1 MDVLHLYKDY
11 APVRGGIENHVRAL
25 AEAQAA
31 AGLDVAVCVCT
42 PADGSAPAGVTRE
55 NGVAVH
61 RLPRVATL
69 RSMPLSL
76 PFWRAA
82 RRLVAEA
89 RVVHVHSPF
98 PLGEAAVR
106 TLPRGVRLV
115 VTHHS
120 DVVRQ
125 RLLLKVYAPL
135 YRTFLER
142 VDAIL
147 PTSDAYARTSPWLR
161 PHLAKCHT
169 VPLGVDT
176 NRFHPRWQKAS
187 VGYPCHPCENSHAE
201 ADGAAAS
208 VSSVPSVSDSGSAAS
223 EYRLLFVGRLRYYK
237 GLNTLLQAMRE
248 LPTRIRLD
256 IVGDGP
262 MAAPWRA
269 LAAAPELAGRVRFLG
284 ELPDESLPDAYRDA
298 DLFVLPCNCR
308 AEAFGT
314 VLAEALASG
323 LPCVTCD
330 VGSGTSWVVRDGV
343 TGHVVAPSDS
353 AALAAAILDIA
364 DATPERREALSR
376 AARHDAETRLSET
389 AMVAGVLDAYRLT

>member
-1 MDVLHLYKDY
+1 MDILHIYKDY

-31 AGLDVAVCVCT
+31 AGLDVAVCVCA
-42 PADGSAPAGVTRE
+42 PADGSAPPGITRE

-61 RLPRVATL
+61 RLPRIATL

-76 PFWRAA
+76 PYWRAV
-82 RRLVAEA
+82 RRLAREA
-89 RVVHVHSPF
+89 RIVHVHSPF

-106 TLPRGVRLV
+106 SLPTGVRLV

-125 RLLLKVYAPL
+125 KLLLKVYAPL

-147 PTSDAYARTSPWLR
+147 PTSEAYARSSPWLR
-161 PHLAKCHT
+161 PHLDKCHV

-176 NRFHPRWQKAS
+176 RRFRPDAKTS
-187 VGYPCHPCENSHAE
+187 VGNQSHPCETIEPESE
-201 ADGAAAS
+201 AR
-208 VSSVPSVSDSGSAAS
+208 PFH
-223 EYRLLFVGRLRYYK
+223 LFFVGRLRYYK
-237 GLNTLLQAMRE
+237 GLDTLLEAMRA
-248 LPTRIRLD
+248 LPERIRLD

-262 MAAPWRA
+262 MAATWRA
-269 LAAAPELAGRVRFLG
+269 LAAVPELAGRIRFLG
-284 ELPDESLPDAYRDA
+284 EIPEDALPGAYRSA

-323 LPCVTCD
+323 VPCVTCE

-343 TGHVVAPSDS
+343 TGRVVPPSEPAS
-353 AALAAAILDIA
+353 LA
-364 DATPERREALSR
+364 DAIRGIAESTPERRAAMAREAR
-376 AARHDAETRLSET
+376 RDAETRLSLD
-389 AMVAGVLDAYRLT
+389 AMLAGVRAAYGL